1 MRQYYVPTSFLLL
14 VAAACMPTLRAAGQC
29 SEGTAIFEIQGAS
42 HVSALEG
49 QTVDTCGVVTATAF
63 NGYYLQD
70 AIGDGDDATSDGIFV
85 SNSGEQPPVGSVLT
99 LRATVAEIIAGGLAT
114 GNLSTTTL
122 VDVESVS
129 TQGEAE
135 LPAPVLLGLDGR
147 HPSSTVVISD
157 SETLS
162 DINLQLATDAAETPF
177 NPDIDAIDFM
187 ESLEGMLVSVSNP
200 VAVSAVRQFGR
211 FSAEVVVVADGGALV
226 EPVEALGER
235 GALFLQA
242 DVENRGDQNPERIQI
257 QFDGTLYG
265 STDYPAIQVGDR
277 LDTITGVMGYS
288 FGNYEINALG
298 PVSYR
303 DGGLQAER
311 SMLSGSESDLLLASY
326 NVLNLSAVEADDEQR
341 QAIARQ
347 LVDSLNGPDII
358 ALQEVQ
364 DNNGDI
370 GDCSSD
376 ETADCA
382 GVLDASDTLQAL
394 ADAIEEQ
401 GGPTYAFVNVDPLVE
416 TTDDNRDDIDTFGGA
431 SLGNIRNAFLY
442 NPERVSLLDHQGI
455 TREELAERGSSVP
468 DAFDTSRDPLEAVF
482 EFNGRRITLL
492 NNHFS
497 SRFGSSPIF
506 GGPQPFV
513 QAGEEARA
521 AQALAMHE
529 LVAAQLD
536 ADPDARV
543 VVLGDLNTF
552 EFTDELSE
560 VLPAGSGSR
569 LLHNLIETVPGGQA
583 YSFNFEGNAQALDH
597 VFVTDSLLPGAQADY
612 VNVNVDFARLFDSVV
627 ASDHEPVLVRV
638 DMGSAGPG
646 ETLALTGAVYSS
658 TALELFWNYDELQTR
673 PVGVDILRDGVR
685 IAGNDG
691 RSFFEEGL
699 NPGTVYH
706 YEVAA
711 YDASGEPVATGSISL
726 QTADGY
732 PVSSAVQ
739 VASLTGLVYSSSA
752 LELFW
757 QPPADS
763 SEYYQYQVVR
773 DGHLLETND
782 GRSFFDSGL
791 QPSTDYTY
799 EVLTV
804 DRQGMAGPAVSLSLK
819 TNP

>member
-1 MRQYYVPTSFLLL
+1 MKQYYIPTSFLLL
-14 VAAACMPTLRAAGQC
+14 VAAAWVPSLRAAGQC
-29 SEGTAIFEIQGAS
+29 GEDTAIFEIQGAT
-42 HVSALEG
+42 HVSVLQG

-85 SNSGEQPPVGSVLT
+85 LNSGEQPPVGSVLE
-99 LRATVAEIIAGGLAT
+99 LRATVAEFIAGGVSS

-122 VDVESVS
+122 VDVEEVS
-129 TQGEAE
+129 IQGEAE

-157 SETLS
+157 SETLT
-162 DINLQLATDAAETPF
+162 DINLQLASDAAETPF
-177 NPDIDAIDFM
+177 NPDVDAIDFM

-200 VAVSAVRQFGR
+200 VAVSGVRQFGR
-211 FSAEVVVVADGGALV
+211 FSAEVVVLADRGALV

-235 GALFLQA
+235 GVLFLQP
-242 DVENRGDQNPERIQI
+242 DIDNRGDQNPERIQI

-265 STDYPAIQVGDR
+265 STDYPNIKVGDT
-277 LDTITGVMGYS
+277 LETITGVVGYS
-288 FGNYEINALG
+288 FGNYEVNALG
-298 PVSYR
+298 PVTSV

-311 SMLSGSESDLLLASY
+311 STLVGSPSDLLLASY
-326 NVLNLSAVEADDEQR
+326 NVLNLSAVEADAEQR
-341 QAIARQ
+341 QAIASQ
-347 LVDSLNGPDII
+347 IVDSLNGPDII

-370 GDCSSD
+370 GDCSGDDTS
-376 ETADCA
+376 DCA

-401 GGPTYAFVNVDPLVE
+401 GGPAYAFVNVDPLVE

-442 NPERVSLLDHQGI
+442 NPERVTLLDHQGI
-455 TREELAERGSSVP
+455 TREQLAERGSSVP

-529 LVAAQLD
+529 LVAAELD

-552 EFTDELSE
+552 QFTDELSE
-560 VLPAGSGSR
+560 VLPAASDSR

-597 VFVTDSLLPGAQADY
+597 VFVTDSLLQGAQADY

-638 DMGSAGPG
+638 DMSGAVQA

-658 TALELFWNYDELQTR
+658 TALELFWNYDDLQTS

-691 RSFFEEGL
+691 RSFFQEGL
-699 NPGTVYH
+699 SPDTVYH
-706 YEVAA
+706 YEVSAF
-711 YDASGEPVATGSISL
+711 DARGDIVASGSISL
-726 QTADGY
+726 QTAVGY
-732 PVSSAVQ
+732 PVAPAVQ

-763 SEYYQYQVVR
+763 DEYYLYQVVR

-791 QPSTDYTY
+791 QADTDYAY